1 MSQYMKF
8 QIGKSGITEG
18 AIESLRLGFKTHKV
32 IRISVLKSQAPTKDK
47 VQEIAH
53 QLARRIGGNF
63 VHTIVGFTIILRKRL
78 ALVGVRG

>member
-63 VHTIVGFTIILRKRL
+63 VHTIVGFTIILRKRRP
-78 ALVGVRG
+78 AVGVRG